1 MLVTLIAMAL
11 ILTLAVAGY
20 FQLRKRHRDQYLL
33 DAHSIDVDKLHSIL
47 FAENPARPLRVLDI
61 RQPLDLLAYSQTIP
75 GAIRIAPKDIRGN
88 PSLIATGEE
97 TVIYCTCPT
106 DDTAKTVLKEALHL
120 GYEKVLLL
128 RGGLDAW
135 KEKGYPV
142 APYKTAFRLDTP
154 N

>member
-1 MLVTLIAMAL
+1 MLGTMIAMAL
-11 ILTLAVAGY
+11 ILVLALAGY
-20 FQLRKRHRDQYLL
+20 LRLRKRNREENLL
-33 DAHSIDVDKLHSIL
+33 NAHSIDVEKLHSIL

-75 GAIRIAPKDIRGN
+75 GAIRIAPKDIRSN
-88 PSLIATGEE
+88 PSLIASGED

-106 DDTAKTVLKEALHL
+106 DDTAKTILNEALHL
-120 GYEKVLLL
+120 GYGKVLLL

-142 APYKTAFRLDTP
+142 APYETAFRLDTP